1 MRNLLGILLEN
12 LFSLRHLA
20 SEPVLAILAWE
31 PVLGNMCLEPM
42 LGNLYK
48 NAYSEEL
55 GFGNLAG
62 ETIHIHIYIY
72 IYIYTYI
79 HIYIYT
85 YIHTYIYIYIY
96 IQYLKRH
103 LELDNNWDMV
113 IYIYTVDRSI
123 SYKNSYIEHC
133 CPPLGE

>member
-72 IYIYTYI
+72 IFIYTYIYI
-79 HIYIYT
+79 HIYIYI
-85 YIHTYIYIYIY
+85 YIYTYIYIHIYTHIYIYTYIY

-113 IYIYTVDRSI
+113 IYIYIYCR
-123 SYKNSYIEHC
+123 
-133 CPPLGE
+133 